1 MCKQWH
7 HDGTGQGNGGSPLLL
22 QPRGDVTREVEDDAR
37 QLVVAAAGFDG
48 GVETLCVNSAD
59 GAAVD
64 VWGLMVIPGDRQ
76 VFRKPLQFSRLR

>member
-1 MCKQWH
+1 M
-7 HDGTGQGNGGSPLLL
+7 
-22 QPRGDVTREVEDDAR
+22 EDDAR
-37 QLVVAAAGFDG
+37 QLVVATAGFDG

-64 VWGLMVIPGDRQ
+64 GWGLMVITGDRQ